1 MILYKYC
8 DEKGIDLLQNT
19 RIKIA
24 NLAEINDPF
33 EFLPQTDVKSH
44 EFRKALGALY
54 DYQKSNYRIL
64 SLSKARCN
72 IIMWGHYCNKH
83 KGILFKIDSNRI
95 SKEVEGENPFVE
107 VAYSKVRPKIDLKS
121 MINGKEEQL
130 AQSLKV
136 LTYTKYEDW
145 RYEEEV
151 RAIIKYDH
159 RKDYDFLDIPA
170 DSILEVVLGMNSTSE
185 TEVLTKNV
193 LSQTR
198 FRHVKLKKAEIDEKE
213 YLLNYKEIKID
224 VA

>member
-33 EFLPQTDVKSH
+33 EFLPQMDDEFD
-44 EFRKALGALY
+44 EFRKALNAVY
-54 DYQKSNYRIL
+54 EYQKANYRIL
-64 SLSKARCN
+64 SLSKAECN
-72 IIMWGHYCNKH
+72 IIMWGHYSNKH
-83 KGILFKIDSNRI
+83 KGILFKINSDKI
-95 SKEVEGENPFVE
+95 SREVEGENPFVQ
-107 VAYSKVRPKIDLKS
+107 VAYSRVRPKIDLKT
-121 MINGKEEQL
+121 MISGKKEQL
-130 AQSLKV
+130 VQSLRL

-159 RKDYDFLDIPA
+159 KKNYDYLDIPV
-170 DSILEVVLGMNSTSE
+170 DSILEVILGMNSRSE
-185 TEVLTKNV
+185 TEISTKSV

-198 FRHVKLKKAEIDEKE
+198 FHHVKLKKAEIDKKN
-213 YLLNYKEIKID
+213 YCLNYKVIKINI
-224 VA
+224 A